1 MTVFEKRLSWLRYYA
16 GEDGE
21 SQVTTGRDEI
31 HANKITVKLLKKK
44 CTLSKIIIMIITII
58 IIQFLIYIVH
68 L

>member
-1 MTVFEKRLSWLRYYA
+1 M
-16 GEDGE
+16 
-21 SQVTTGRDEI
+21 TTGRDEI
-31 HANKITVKLLKKK
+31 HANKITVNMLKKK